1 MTCGSNAL
9 GIRKVLVVDDDKAS
23 VALVAEWARGIGCEV
38 VEQAA
43 TLAAARH
50 VLARSSPQL
59 VVCEA
64 LLPEGDCLPVVRA
77 ARGLADPAWVIAV
90 SLRANQALIGE
101 INQVGG
107 VYTHKPLHA
116 LALSKLV
123 ESLTQGEQ
131 RCRAIARELVGCLG
145 LKEAQ
150 DVLRDE
156 MYSEALARTGG
167 NRRRAARILGVD
179 RRCVQRLADEVAA
192 RNVRSGGGTAGG
204 A

>member
-1 MTCGSNAL
+1 MTSSSSAL

-23 VALVAEWARGIGCEV
+23 AALVVAWARDIGCDV
-38 VEQAA
+38 VDQAA
-43 TLAAARH
+43 TMATAREL
-50 VLARSSPQL
+50 LARSSPQL

-77 ARGLADPAWVIAV
+77 ARGLADPAWVIAM

-107 VYTHKPLHA
+107 AYTHKPLHA

-123 ESLTQGEQ
+123 ESLTQSER

-150 DVLRDE
+150 EVLRDE
-156 MYSEALARTGG
+156 MYGEALARTGG

-192 RNVRSGGGTAGG
+192 RNVRAGGGTRGG